1 VLQRRNLLLAAAAL
15 PAHRLALAQDY
26 PNRPVQLIVP
36 FPAGGVTDLVSRIV
50 ATRLGTELGQ
60 SVVID
65 NRAGASGIL
74 GSGIA
79 AKAPADGYTLLM
91 GNISTLAVNSAT
103 FAQMPYDPVASFAPV
118 GMVAVQPLLVAV
130 HPDVPARTLPELIA
144 LAREKPGALNFGTAG
159 SSIQLAVEQFNNMA
173 GIRMTHVP
181 YKGSAPAIADLIG
194 GQVQLLFDPISTL
207 HPQARSG
214 KVRALAVSTATRS
227 AVAPELPTIDEAGLA
242 GYDVSSWQGIVAPRG
257 TPPETVALLER
268 ALAKVLAQPEVQA
281 QFAKQGVA
289 AAPSTP
295 QAFAQFIAQERTR
308 WQQVARQAG
317 IRPE

>member
-1 VLQRRNLLLAAAAL
+1 MRGRRTFLLHGAAL
-15 PAHRLALAQDY
+15 LCGGTALAQDATG
-26 PNRPVQLIVP
+26 RPIQLIVP

-50 ATRLGTELGQ
+50 AARLGTELGQ
-60 SVVID
+60 SVVVD

-79 AKAPADGYTLLM
+79 AKAAPDGHTLLM
-91 GNISTLAVNSAT
+91 GNISTLAVNGAT
-103 FAQMPYDPVASFAPV
+103 FAQLPYDPVASFTPV
-118 GMVAVQPLLVAV
+118 GMVALQPLLVAV
-130 HPDVPARTLPELIA
+130 HPEVPARTLAELIA
-144 LAREKPGALNFGTAG
+144 LARDRPGALNFGTAG
-159 SSIQLAVEQFNNMA
+159 SSVQLAVEQFNHMA

-194 GQVQLLFDPISTL
+194 GQVQVLFDPISTL
-207 HPQARSG
+207 YPQARSG

-227 AVAPELPTIDEAGLA
+227 AVAPELPTVAESGLA

-257 TPPETVALLER
+257 TPPEAVARLER
-268 ALAKVLAQPEVQA
+268 ALARVLAQPEVQA
-281 QFAKQGVA
+281 QFARQGVA

-295 QAFAQFIAQERTR
+295 QAFAQYIAQESAR

>member
-1 VLQRRNLLLAAAAL
+1 MLRRRNLLLAAAAL

-26 PNRPVQLIVP
+26 PSRPLQLIVP

-50 ATRLGTELGQ
+50 ATRLGIELGQ
-60 SVVID
+60 TVVVD

-103 FAQMPYDPVASFAPV
+103 FAQMPYDPLASFAPV

-144 LAREKPGALNFGTAG
+144 LARKRPGALNFGTAG
-159 SSIQLAVEQFNNMA
+159 SSIQLAVEQFNHMA

-194 GQVQLLFDPISTL
+194 GQVQVLFDPISTL

-227 AVAPELPTIDEAGLA
+227 AVAPELPTIAESGLA

-257 TPPETVALLER
+257 TPPETVALLGR
-268 ALAKVLAQPEVQA
+268 ALANVLAQPEVQA
-281 QFAKQGVA
+281 QFGKQGVA

-295 QAFAQFIAQERTR
+295 QAFAQFIAQERGR
-308 WQQVARQAG
+308 WQHVARQAG